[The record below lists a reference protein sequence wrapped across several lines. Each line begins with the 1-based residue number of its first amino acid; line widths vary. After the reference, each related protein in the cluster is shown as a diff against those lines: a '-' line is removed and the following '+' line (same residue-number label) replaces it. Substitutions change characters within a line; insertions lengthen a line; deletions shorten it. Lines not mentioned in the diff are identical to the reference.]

1 MGEVT
6 ATVGRQKTPTP
17 AHTVLDQG
25 ITSIAALTP
34 AALNPAA
41 LTAALTVAPS
51 AAIRSASLL
60 HLEPAVRCGSEHHED
75 EQHEHAQP
83 QLERVWPDELLARR
97 EIRQV
102 AELAAEQHWRQRV
115 QGCLPC
121 ARSEARF

>member
-1 MGEVT
+1 M
-6 ATVGRQKTPTP
+6 
-17 AHTVLDQG
+17 
-25 ITSIAALTP
+25 
-34 AALNPAA
+34 N
-41 LTAALTVAPS
+41 
-51 AAIRSASLL
+51 
-60 HLEPAVRCGSEHHED
+60 
-75 EQHEHAQP
+75 EHAQP